1 MAQRSGKHYFSQRT
15 EWSAA
20 RLNVASSCDHWKQV
34 EDRVTTDEVPDPH
47 SLNIKLTIGGKLLQ
61 LSNTREL
68 IFRIPDLITYIS
80 SITPLQPGDIIST
93 GTPSG
98 VGLGRIPHRWLRP
111 GEIIITEIEGIG
123 QLINPVIAEATTH
136 RSGLPAAWL
145 SCVLATQPVQIRS
158 RTPHVS
164 SHHF

>member
-80 SITPLQPGDIIST
+80 SITPLQRETSSARELLQEWGLAVYLI
-93 GTPSG
+93 
-98 VGLGRIPHRWLRP
+98 VGCGR
-111 GEIIITEIEGIG
+111 
-123 QLINPVIAEATTH
+123 A
-136 RSGLPAAWL
+136 RSSLPRL
-145 SCVLATQPVQIRS
+145 KGSDS
-158 RTPHVS
+158 
-164 SHHF
+164 